1 MSLRARKLAAYAA
14 AVVALLAVFAL
25 YARPDIMV
33 ALADQMWACFN

>member
-1 MSLRARKLAAYAA
+1 MSLRARKLAAYVA
-14 AVVALLAVFAL
+14 AVSALLAVFAL